1 MIFSLTFYASLF
13 QLLSI
18 ANGTWMQD
26 ELTDIEREQLDY
38 VIAMSLS
45 EEDLKGKKVI
55 GKFHCLSVLTS
66 TSLNCYLGGFSRILL
81 NKSDDS

>member
-45 EEDLKGKKVI
+45 EEELKGKKVI

>member
-1 MIFSLTFYASLF
+1 ML

-18 ANGTWMQD
+18 VNGKTWMQD
-26 ELTDIEREQLDY
+26 ELTDTEREELDY

-45 EEDLKGKKVI
+45 EEELKGKKVI

-66 TSLNCYLGGFSRILL
+66 TSLNCYLGRFSRILL
-81 NKSDDS
+81 KKIDDSVF